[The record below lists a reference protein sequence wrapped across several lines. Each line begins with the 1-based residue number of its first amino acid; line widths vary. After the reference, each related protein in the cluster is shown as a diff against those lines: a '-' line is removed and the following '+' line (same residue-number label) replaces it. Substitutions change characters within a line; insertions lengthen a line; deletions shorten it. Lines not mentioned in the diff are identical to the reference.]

1 MAPRPYEA
9 VGVPL
14 CQLVQTGLPV
24 WFGCCRLN
32 KSTAPDQAMR
42 SLTSS
47 IRSRVRATLAANGPQ
62 TCSQVVLAMGLDP
75 KRHKGTI
82 HAVMVDMEAE
92 SILWAPRVG
101 KRQQRH
107 LWHLIES
114 PRKRD
119 RLRAV
124 LMGL

>member
-1 MAPRPYEA
+1 
-9 VGVPL
+9 
-14 CQLVQTGLPV
+14 
-24 WFGCCRLN
+24 
-32 KSTAPDQAMR
+32 MR
-42 SLTSS
+42 SLTSTIRSS
-47 IRSRVRATLAANGPQ
+47 IRATITAKGPS
-62 TCSQVVLAMGLDP
+62 TCSSIVRAMGLDP
-75 KRHKGTI
+75 QRHKGTI
-82 HAVMVDMEAE
+82 HAVMVDMEE
-92 SILWAPRVG
+92 EGILWAPRVG